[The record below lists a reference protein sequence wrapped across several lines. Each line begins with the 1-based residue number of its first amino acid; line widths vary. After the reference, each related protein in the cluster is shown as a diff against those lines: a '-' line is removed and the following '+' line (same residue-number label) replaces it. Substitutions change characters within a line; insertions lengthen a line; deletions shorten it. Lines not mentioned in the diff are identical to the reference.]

1 MGKILFLGGIDM
13 EKRRK
18 KTNVKS
24 KNTTRKRKEIK
35 TDPLGSYTG
44 VAKGKNKKP
53 EQDVDD
59 LWFLQGLISKTPKL
73 SGFFHFRFDVIFAYK
88 SHCYGA
94 GSLKT
99 QREI

>member
-1 MGKILFLGGIDM
+1 M

-18 KTNVKS
+18 KTNVKN

-59 LWFLQGLISKTPKL
+59 L
-73 SGFFHFRFDVIFAYK
+73 
-88 SHCYGA
+88 
-94 GSLKT
+94 
-99 QREI
+99 

>member
-1 MGKILFLGGIDM
+1 M

-59 LWFLQGLISKTPKL
+59 L
-73 SGFFHFRFDVIFAYK
+73 
-88 SHCYGA
+88 
-94 GSLKT
+94 
-99 QREI
+99 